1 MGCQLAGLPA
11 ADLPLAP
18 PRVAHEM
25 MVFQG
30 NGARPRSLRA
40 PLRASGYS
48 PRTEL
53 ARRAARR
60 CGEMRDGGRD
70 GAVDRKRGSLWR
82 SAAGERR
89 KASLWSCSARVS
101 GWSRRWPCAGA
112 VRRRRRGCRQRGR
125 TSKGDQ
131 SLSAVSTVTTYPF
144 SDSRKLRNE
153 DEADLT
159 FNQVLL
165 PPTSTAK
172 KPVTNKNQKRQG
184 GIQVAML
191 CETKDGTDGAHERVK
206 YDARVVG
213 VFLVFLEMVEGGEG
227 DFLFFVEVVAALPS
241 KCSATCL
248 SMAPTDPW

>member
-1 MGCQLAGLPA
+1 VGCQLAGLPA

-60 CGEMRDGGRD
+60 CGGMRDGGRD

-89 KASLWSCSARVS
+89 KASLWSCSARGRVLA
-101 GWSRRWPCAGA
+101 RYVVADEVAGREVA
-112 VRRRRRGCRQRGR
+112 LRRGTRASPRFRQSRLTHSPTGASCGTR
-125 TSKGDQ
+125 TRPISHSIKFCCH
-131 SLSAVSTVTTYPF
+131 LHP
-144 SDSRKLRNE
+144 LR
-153 DEADLT
+153 
-159 FNQVLL
+159 
-165 PPTSTAK
+165 
-172 KPVTNKNQKRQG
+172 KNQ
-184 GIQVAML
+184 
-191 CETKDGTDGAHERVK
+191 
-206 YDARVVG
+206 
-213 VFLVFLEMVEGGEG
+213 
-227 DFLFFVEVVAALPS
+227 
-241 KCSATCL
+241 
-248 SMAPTDPW
+248 